1 MNKNFNTK
9 KNNIDNIIKDFSN
22 EGIVNLINEFE
33 RNTEK
38 EQ

>member
-1 MNKNFNTK
+1 M